1 MLNITILLI
10 LHLLFIRIITLLN
23 NFIILIISWVRWLVQ
38 KNPLNNNNLSKF
50 IITKDFF
57 FKILIVFNNPI
68 NNTPKLS
75 KLLLIMLIHM

>member
-23 NFIILIISWVRWLVQ
+23 NFIILIISWVRWLVE